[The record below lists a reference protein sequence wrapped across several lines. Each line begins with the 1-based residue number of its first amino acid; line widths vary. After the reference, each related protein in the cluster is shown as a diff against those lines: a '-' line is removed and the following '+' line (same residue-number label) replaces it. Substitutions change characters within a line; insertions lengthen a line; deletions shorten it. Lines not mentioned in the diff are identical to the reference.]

1 MIDIKETPLSTE
13 QRNALDDKEFG
24 IPELRAYP
32 LNDVSH
38 VEQAVRMFNHVDPE
52 YERELADNLNK
63 AIKKF
68 GLKINVG
75 DTNRFK
81 KYVKESIIMNDRMN
95 NVSSILEGLNEGK
108 SEMTKE
114 KFLDYVRIQMS
125 GVTNMFDVNCV
136 CSLSKEG
143 LTKEDCMD
151 IMKNYAKY
159 RKQWV
164 K

>member
-1 MIDIKETPLSTE
+1 MINEKPLTTAE
-13 QRNALDDKEFG
+13 RNNLDDKEFG
-24 IPELRAYP
+24 IPDLRAYP

-38 VEQAVRMFNHVDPE
+38 VEQAVRMFNYVEPE
-52 YERELADNLNK
+52 YEKELADNLNK

-75 DTNRFK
+75 DNNRFK
-81 KYVKESIIMNDRMN
+81 KYVKESREQ
-95 NVSSILEGLNEGK
+95 NVSSILEGLNLNEGK

-125 GVTNMFDVNCV
+125 GVTNMFDVRTV
-136 CSLSKEG
+136 CALSDEG
-143 LTKEDCMD
+143 LTKDDCMD
-151 IMKNYAKY
+151 IMKNYADY
-159 RKQWV
+159 RKKWV